1 MSNRLG
7 DHYNRYSKS
16 SYSEYNTKQ
25 YDQNNFNNAY
35 NPSYNVKHSLTQE
48 PDIEYEEFTHYLSVS
63 SRDRN
68 RNSSH
73 QDNIPVWSN
82 VNHYSI
88 TFPLEFRN
96 ISSVELIQAIIPA
109 TNDADKEPYL
119 LLDIDEIPDV
129 MISNDKYISDSFA
142 MLQPNVPTTTGGFM
156 QIDKRIHENTVK
168 NFKTP
173 KANLSKM
180 TISIRDCTGN
190 LFDFGSDTN
199 YPNPVTKTLQ
209 NTFIFKI
216 ITLEKRR
223 AELKNRGVF

>member
-7 DHYNRYSKS
+7 DHYNRYSQS
-16 SYSEYNTKQ
+16 QYSEYNTKQ
-25 YDQNNFNNAY
+25 YDQNNFNNVY
-35 NPSYNVKHSLTQE
+35 NPTYNVKHSLTQE
-48 PDIEYEEFTHYLSVS
+48 PDIEYEEFVHYLSIS

-68 RNSSH
+68 RSVY
-73 QDNIPVWSN
+73 PN
-82 VNHYSI
+82 VNNYSI
-88 TFPLEFRN
+88 TFPVEFRN

-142 MLQPNVPTTTGGFM
+142 MLQPTIPTTTGGFM

-168 NFKTP
+168 IFKTP

-180 TISIRDCTGN
+180 TISIKDCVGN
-190 LFDFGSDTN
+190 NFDFGSDTSLPTSVN
-199 YPNPVTKTLQ
+199 KALQ

-216 ITLEKRR
+216 VTLEKRR
-223 AELKNRGVF
+223 SELNNRGVF

>member
-7 DHYNRYSKS
+7 DHYNRYSQS
-16 SYSEYNTKQ
+16 QYSEYNTKQ

-35 NPSYNVKHSLTQE
+35 NPTYNVKHSLTQE
-48 PDIEYEEFTHYLSVS
+48 PDIEYEEFVHYLSIS

-68 RNSSH
+68 RSVY
-73 QDNIPVWSN
+73 PN
-82 VNHYSI
+82 VNNYTI
-88 TFPLEFRN
+88 TFPVEFRN

-142 MLQPNVPTTTGGFM
+142 MLQPTIPTTTGGFM

-168 NFKTP
+168 IFKTP

-180 TISIRDCTGN
+180 TISIKDCLGN
-190 LFDFGSDTN
+190 RFDFGSDTSL
-199 YPNPVTKTLQ
+199 PTVVDKTLQ

-216 ITLEKRR
+216 VTLEKRR
-223 AELKNRGVF
+223 SELNNRGVF